1 MTETRDVFPTEPMG
15 GRIAIDGIATS
26 DVDRTD
32 AETGL
37 P

>member
-1 MTETRDVFPTEPMG
+1 MTETDVFPTDPVG
-15 GRIAIDGIATS
+15 GRVATNGIATS

-32 AETGL
+32 AVTGL